1 MEKTYKKPWIT
12 KGILVSVKRKKK
24 IYNKFCQAKDP
35 ERKRSLHE
43 TFKKYRNIIA
53 NLTRISKKKH
63 YKNYFQE
70 NKNNLCKTWQGI
82 KQIILVKKTND
93 KELNGLEINNTI
105 VNGRKSIATEFNEF
119 FGSVAKE
126 IDKKIPKSKRTYTD
140 YLKSRNLNSLLLN
153 PVTKVRLKKLS
164 TCLARRKL

>member
-1 MEKTYKKPWIT
+1 M
-12 KGILVSVKRKKK
+12 VSVKRKKK

-43 TFKKYRNIIA
+43 TFKKYRNITA

-126 IDKKIPKSKRTYTD
+126 IDKKISKSKRTYTD

-164 TCLARRKL
+164 TCSARRKL